1 MSIME
6 QIKAEAKPWRKN
18 IAMLIDADARM
29 LQGAV
34 QVMDAGFATVTLIGK
49 KSEICQLAAANNI
62 SLQHM
67 PIVDVATDYR
77 LRRLV
82 TCCLNNKNQS
92 QVTNYDRAVEV
103 LTTNPTI
110 FAMMFVAAGYA
121 DGLIVG
127 NSYQYATIAE
137 VAAQL
142 IGLKKGSSVVASTTI
157 MHTKTPEYGQQGT
170 LFFSDCEIVK
180 NPTAEELADIAV
192 NTADLADKV
201 FGIGV
206 PRVSLLSFSSKGSA
220 KDPLVDKVVAAYNL
234 VKEKHVVHKIDG
246 ELQLDASIVPS
257 VAKSKAPQSDVAGK
271 ANVLIFPDLNAANI
285 GCNLV
290 NLFGSAQAFGP
301 LLLGVAKPVQRV
313 PDEYSVDD
321 LVNLIAITA
330 VESTL

>member
-1 MSIME
+1 MNMME

-29 LQGAV
+29 LQGAA
-34 QVMDAGFATVTLIGK
+34 QIIDAGFATVTLIGK
-49 KSEICQLAAANNI
+49 KQEILQLAAANHI
-62 SLQHM
+62 AVQHM
-67 PIVDVATDYR
+67 TIVDVATDYR
-77 LRRLV
+77 LRSLANS
-82 TCCLNNKNQS
+82 CLKNKGQA
-92 QVTNYDRAVEV
+92 QGLGYERAIEL
-103 LTTNPTI
+103 LTTNPAI
-110 FAMMFVAAGYA
+110 FALMFVAAGHA

-127 NSYQYATIAE
+127 NSYKYSTIAE
-137 VAAQL
+137 AATQI
-142 IGLKKGSSVVASTTI
+142 IGLKKGQSAIASTTI
-157 MHTKTPEYGQQGT
+157 MHTKTPEYGQQGV
-170 LFFSDCEIVK
+170 LFFSDCEVVK
-180 NPTAEELADIAV
+180 NPTAEQLADIAI
-192 NTADLADKV
+192 NTADLAEKV

-220 KDPLVDKVVAAYNL
+220 SDPLVDKVVNAYNI

-290 NLFGSAQAFGP
+290 KLFGSAQAFGP
-301 LLLGVAKPVQRV
+301 LLIGAAKPVQRV
-313 PDEYSVDD
+313 PEEYSVED
-321 LVNLIAITA
+321 LVNLAAITA